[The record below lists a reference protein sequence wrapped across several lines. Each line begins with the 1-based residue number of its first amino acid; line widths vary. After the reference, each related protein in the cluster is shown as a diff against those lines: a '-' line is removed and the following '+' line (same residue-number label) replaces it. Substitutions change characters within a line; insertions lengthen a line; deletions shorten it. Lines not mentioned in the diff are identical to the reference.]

1 MTPRRMP
8 RVAVMG
14 GSLGGL
20 NAALWLRE
28 LGCEV
33 TVFERS
39 PSPLQARGAGIA
51 ALHQTLRWL
60 RKHGPDP
67 EVVCS
72 STDRIT
78 FLEPDGSVRG
88 EIAHRYL
95 FSSWNTV
102 YRTFLG
108 AFGEQDYR
116 MASPVQRFEDTGDT
130 VRLELADGG
139 TAEADLLVCAD
150 GVNSTAR
157 RMLVPQA
164 QSRYAGYVAWRG
176 TVPEAELSPA
186 TFEAL
191 ADRLTYQALPDS
203 HILVYPIPGPDGATA
218 RGTRLTN
225 VVWYRNVAAGEALT
239 DLMTDVTGRVREV
252 SLPPG
257 AARPELVEEMRRTAA
272 AVFAPVVAEAVLA
285 VPQPFVQ
292 AIVDIEVPVMA
303 RGRVCLLGDA
313 AFAVRPHAAAG
324 SAKATEDGWKLAGHL
339 SAADGDVPAAL
350 AAWNAE
356 QVALGSALL
365 RRTRTIGDRSQ
376 FGGGLSP
383 DDPDIL
389 YGLYAPGD

>member
-1 MTPRRMP
+1 MTARRMP

-60 RKHGPDP
+60 EQHGPDP
-67 EVVCS
+67 ESVCS

-88 EIAHRYL
+88 ELEHRYL
-95 FSSWNTV
+95 FSSWNTI
-102 YRTFLG
+102 YSTFLT
-108 AFGEQDYR
+108 AFGPEHYR
-116 MASPVQRFEDTGDT
+116 MASAVSSFHDDGEV
-130 VRLELADGG
+130 VRLTLADGR

-150 GVNSTAR
+150 GVGSTAR
-157 RMLVPQA
+157 PALVPEA
-164 QSRYAGYVAWRG
+164 VSRYAGYVAWRG
-176 TVPEAELSPA
+176 TVPERELSPS
-186 TFEAL
+186 TFEVL
-191 ADRLTYQALPDS
+191 ADRLVYQALPDS

-218 RGTRLTN
+218 RGSRLTN
-225 VVWYRNVAAGEALT
+225 VVWYRNVEPGAALI
-239 DLMTDVTGRVREV
+239 DLMTDVDGRVREV

-257 AARPELVEEMRRTAA
+257 AARPELVEEVRRTAA
-272 AVFAPVVAEAVLA
+272 EVFAPVVAEAVRA

-292 AIVDIEVPVMA
+292 AIVDVEVPVMA
-303 RGRVCLLGDA
+303 RGRVVLVGDA
-313 AFAVRPHAAAG
+313 AFACRPHAAAG
-324 SAKATEDGWKLAGHL
+324 SAKATEDGWKLAEHL
-339 SAADGDVPAAL
+339 RAADGDVPAAL
-350 AAWNAE
+350 AAWNDE

-365 RRTRTIGDRSQ
+365 QRTRTIGDRSQ

-383 DDPDIL
+383 TDPDLL
-389 YGLYAPGD
+389 YGLYRPGD

>member
-1 MTPRRMP
+1 MP

-20 NAALWLRE
+20 NAALWLQG

-60 RKHGPDP
+60 ELHGPDP
-67 EVVCS
+67 ETVCS

-78 FLEPDGSVRG
+78 FLEPDGSIRG
-88 EIAHRYL
+88 EIEHRYL
-95 FSSWNTV
+95 FSSWNTI
-102 YRTFLG
+102 YRTFLT
-108 AFGEQDYR
+108 AFGEQHYR
-116 MASPVQRFEDTGDT
+116 MASAVSSFTDEGDV
-130 VRLELADGG
+130 VRLVLADGG

-157 RMLVPQA
+157 PALVPETV
-164 QSRYAGYVAWRG
+164 SRYAGYVAWRG
-176 TVPEAELSPA
+176 TVPESELSPA
-186 TFEAL
+186 TFEML

-218 RGTRLTN
+218 RGERLTN
-225 VVWYRNVAAGEALT
+225 MVWYRNVEAGDPLT
-239 DLMTDVTGRVREV
+239 ELMTDVTGRVREV

-257 AARPELVEEMRRTAA
+257 AARPELVDEVRRTARE
-272 AVFAPVVAEAVLA
+272 VFAQAVAEVVCAVA
-285 VPQPFVQ
+285 QPFAQ
-292 AIVDIEVPVMA
+292 AIVDVEVPVMA

-324 SAKATEDGWKLAGHL
+324 TAKATEDGWKLAEHL
-339 SAADGDVPAAL
+339 HATDGDVLAAL
-350 AAWNAE
+350 AAWNDE

-365 RRTRTIGDRSQ
+365 QRTRTIGDRSQ
-376 FGGGLSP
+376 FGGGLSTT
-383 DDPDIL
+383 DPDIL
-389 YGLYAPGD
+389 YGLYRPGD